1 VISTRRRIPYLELT
15 PDARVARP
23 SAVQSRYV
31 LCARRDDAHSYVVCG
46 LLIHFGLTDDG
57 A

>member
-1 VISTRRRIPYLELT
+1 MISTRRRIPYLELT